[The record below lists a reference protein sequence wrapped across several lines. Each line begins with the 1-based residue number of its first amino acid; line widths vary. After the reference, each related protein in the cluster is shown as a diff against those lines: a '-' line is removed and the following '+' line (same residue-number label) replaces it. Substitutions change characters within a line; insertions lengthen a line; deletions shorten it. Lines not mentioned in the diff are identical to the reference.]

1 MQLFLY
7 YLTTI
12 YCIYFLYILLSYYV
26 CTTQP
31 ISQDFAV
38 FVEVIYIYEIFIN
51 FSVIFLNI
59 VVPNLESLL
68 FKNSIVLHFD

>member
-38 FVEVIYIYEIFIN
+38 FVEVIYIYIIFIN
-51 FSVIFLNI
+51 VSVIFINNI
-59 VVPNLESLL
+59 VPNFETLL
-68 FKNSIVLHFD
+68 FKNSILLHFD

>member
-1 MQLFLY
+1 MPYFLMQLFLY

-26 CTTQP
+26 CTTRP

-38 FVEVIYIYEIFIN
+38 FVEVIYVYIFIN
-51 FSVIFLNI
+51 VSVIFIDI
-59 VVPNLESLL
+59 VVPNFETLL
-68 FKNSIVLHFD
+68 YSFTF